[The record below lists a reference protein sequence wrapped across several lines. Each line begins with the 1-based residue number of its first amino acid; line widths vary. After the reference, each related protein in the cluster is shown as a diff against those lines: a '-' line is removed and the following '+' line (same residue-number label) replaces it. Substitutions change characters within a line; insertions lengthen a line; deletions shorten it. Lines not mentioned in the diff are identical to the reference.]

1 MRCSAKSI
9 YSLPMT
15 AMLLTAALVIP
26 VVAAPAVPFR
36 GSVQAVENLNVQ
48 FPMIFVDASGG
59 GNATHLGRFTVSYEV
74 EVTLPAGTGVGTAV
88 FTAANGDLLFTE
100 FTGQAEP
107 TADPDVSFIEET
119 QTITGGTGRFEGA
132 SGSFTLQRFLNG
144 VTGITSGSFDGTI
157 EMQHGK

>member
-15 AMLLTAALVIP
+15 AMLLTLALVIP

>member
-59 GNATHLGRFTVSYEV
+59 GNATQTWWERAATEHWLHCASAERVSPSSSLRMTGAAAIRPRRTPTTSTLWARNAGRRRRA
-74 EVTLPAGTGVGTAV
+74 P
-88 FTAANGDLLFTE
+88 
-100 FTGQAEP
+100 
-107 TADPDVSFIEET
+107 
-119 QTITGGTGRFEGA
+119 
-132 SGSFTLQRFLNG
+132 
-144 VTGITSGSFDGTI
+144 
-157 EMQHGK
+157 

>member
-9 YSLPMT
+9 RNLPMT

-36 GSVQAVENLNVQ
+36 GSVQAVENLDVQ
-48 FPMIFVDASGG
+48 FPVIFVDASGG
-59 GNATHLGRFTVSYEV
+59 GHATHLGRFTVSYEV
-74 EVTLPAGTGVGTAV
+74 EVTLPAGAGVGTAI

-132 SGSFTLQRFLNG
+132 SGGFTLQRFLNG

-157 EMQHGK
+157 ELQRGK